1 MKNQTPLCVINKLNN
16 IIKRRKKNMWEKDR
30 QVLRSFKEC
39 WANVREQ
46 LKAGEEVDLASVC
59 VAETEG
65 LVGYTTAVIG
75 YHKANTSQELSEK
88 KQSYYNPK
96 MPYFQNF

>member
-1 MKNQTPLCVINKLNN
+1 
-16 IIKRRKKNMWEKDR
+16 MWEKDR
-30 QVLRSFKEC
+30 KVLGTFKEC

-65 LVGYTTAVIG
+65 LVGYTTSVIG
-75 YHKANTSQELSEK
+75 YYKAHSSAELSEK

>member
-1 MKNQTPLCVINKLNN
+1 
-16 IIKRRKKNMWEKDR
+16 MWEKDR
-30 QVLRSFKEC
+30 IVLRTFKEC

-46 LKAGEEVDLASVC
+46 LKAGEEVDLSSVC

-65 LVGYTTAVIG
+65 LVGYTTSVIG
-75 YHKANTSQELSEK
+75 YHKANTATEVSEK